1 MVEVTNRDGYAGAS
15 MSAVIAA
22 ADVSHASFD
31 EHFSSAEDCFSATI
45 EDVQQQLAQLVDASI
60 EQRPANEA
68 VGAAVEALVAF
79 ASAEPARAR
88 FVMSEALGGDSRAH
102 DARDDGIAR
111 VAESI
116 ERELDRA
123 PADAVAPDVE
133 HRVLIGG
140 IYRLIGTR
148 LRRGEPAI
156 SRLTDVLERWLAS
169 YARRVGEHRW
179 RVLQPAPHSGP
190 SPHVPEEPIQRMP
203 NVTPPGR
210 PRITD
215 EEVADM
221 QRLRI
226 LYAAAKTA
234 ERKGYIATTVTD
246 IAELAGVE
254 EDVFH
259 TLFSDKQEAFLA
271 AHELGFT
278 QVMDLTSKAYFSVET
293 WPMRS
298 WEAGRALTQLLE
310 DNPLVAHIGFVEAY
324 AVGPAAVQRIE
335 GSHIAFTFFLQEGL
349 VYRKQR
355 NPPTGLAMEV
365 IVTSIFE
372 IIYLQARHDNKPR
385 VAAMLPHI
393 AHLWLTPFLG
403 RRESDEFIDERL
415 AEAAS

>member
-1 MVEVTNRDGYAGAS
+1 MVEVTNRDGYAGATV
-15 MSAVIAA
+15 SAVVAA
-22 ADVSHASFD
+22 AAVSRASFD
-31 EHFSSAEDCFSATI
+31 EHFSSAEDCFRATI
-45 EDVQQQLAQLVDASI
+45 EDVQLQLAQHVDASI
-60 EQRPANEA
+60 GQRPANEA
-68 VGAAVEALVAF
+68 AGAAVEALVAF

-88 FVMSEALGGDSRAH
+88 FVMSEALGGDARAH
-102 DARDDGIAR
+102 DARDDGIAQI
-111 VAESI
+111 AESI
-116 ERELDRA
+116 ERALDRA
-123 PADAVAPDVE
+123 PADAIAPDVE

-169 YARRVGEHRW
+169 YAHPIGEHRW
-179 RVLQPAPHSGP
+179 RALQPAPRSEP

-203 NVTPPGR
+203 NVVPQGR
-210 PRITD
+210 ARISD
-215 EEVADM
+215 EEIADM

-226 LYAAAKTA
+226 LYAAARTA
-234 ERKGYIATTVTD
+234 ERKGYIATTVAD
-246 IAELAGVE
+246 IAELAEVE

-259 TLFSDKQEAFLA
+259 ALFADKQDAFLA
-271 AHELGFT
+271 VHELGFT
-278 QVMDLTSKAYFSVET
+278 QVMDLTSKAYFSADS

-324 AVGPAAVQRIE
+324 AVGPATVQRIE

-349 VYRKQR
+349 VYRKQL
-355 NPPTGLAMEV
+355 NPPTGLATEV

-372 IIYLQARHDNKPR
+372 IIYLQARHEGKPR

-415 AEAAS
+415 AEVV